1 MKNELEG
8 SVQGH
13 RDGHGFVLRD
23 DGGPDLYLPP
33 AQMRA
38 VLHGDRVRA
47 AVTQFDRKGRAEG
60 RVLSIISRPPRPLIA
75 RLVRESGV
83 WLARP
88 EDRRYG
94 QDVLLEKRGLG
105 RAREGQ
111 ITVIAGIFG
120 AKAAQGACNSQDS
133 AVVQIGRASCRERV

>member
-1 MKNELEG
+1 M
-8 SVQGH
+8 
-13 RDGHGFVLRD
+13 
-23 DGGPDLYLPP
+23 
-33 AQMRA
+33 
-38 VLHGDRVRA
+38 RA

-94 QDVLLEKRGLG
+94 QDVLLEKRGMG
-105 RAREGQ
+105 RARERQ
-111 ITVIAGIFG
+111 IAVIV
-120 AKAAQGACNSQDS
+120 NSCSLTGLSGSD
-133 AVVQIGRASCRERV
+133 